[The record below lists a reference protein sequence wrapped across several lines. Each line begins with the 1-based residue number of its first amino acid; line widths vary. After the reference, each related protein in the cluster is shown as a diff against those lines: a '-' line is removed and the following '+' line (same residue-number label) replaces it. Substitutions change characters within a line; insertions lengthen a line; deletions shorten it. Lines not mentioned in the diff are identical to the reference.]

1 MLWEG
6 DSAMTE
12 YAEGECATCG
22 AIRPKNEMKVV
33 SVRRVTGKSYGS
45 GSSRTTRNS
54 NSSSFGG
61 GSSARFR
68 SGTSSSSRNSSTT
81 RTHMSKDRVWICRGC
96 RAPKSDMSPTQ
107 KNLMWGVIIIAAF
120 FGFKLFDGSG
130 GGGTSSPAGTSQ
142 NAADQAETSAEGL
155 FDSDQQEELPSEP
168 AEPSESDASASGRAD
183 TVAVKPSDEATPSST
198 ITSSKVD
205 QAMQQAFEAGEPV
218 RWEDGDIKGYAVP
231 SAVEES
237 SGCRS
242 VYYSVDGRD
251 GWQSATK
258 VICP

>member
-1 MLWEG
+1 
-6 DSAMTE
+6 MTE

-45 GSSRTTRNS
+45 GSSRITRNS

-61 GSSARFR
+61 DSSARFR
-68 SGTSSSSRNSSTT
+68 SGTSSSNRNSSTT

-96 RAPKSDMSPTQ
+96 RAPSSDMSPTQ
-107 KNLMWGVIIIAAF
+107 KNLMWGLIIIAAF

-130 GGGTSSPAGTSQ
+130 GGGASSPAGTSQ
-142 NAADQAETSAEGL
+142 EAKDQTEPSAEELLDG
-155 FDSDQQEELPSEP
+155 DQQEELPSQP
-168 AEPSESDASASGRAD
+168 AEPSEIDATASGRAV
-183 TVAVKPSDEATPSST
+183 TVAATPRDENTPSSA

-218 RWEDGDIKGYAVP
+218 RWEDGDLKGYAVP

-242 VYYSVDGRD
+242 VYYSIDGRED
-251 GWQSATK
+251 WQSATK
-258 VICP
+258 TICP

>member
-1 MLWEG
+1 
-6 DSAMTE
+6 MTE

-61 GSSARFR
+61 DRSARFR
-68 SGTSSSSRNSSTT
+68 SGSSSSNRNSSNT
-81 RTHMSKDRVWICRGC
+81 RTHMSRDRVWICKGC

-107 KNLMWGVIIIAAF
+107 KNFMWGIIIVAAF
-120 FGFKLFDGSG
+120 FGFRLFDGSG
-130 GGGTSSPAGTSQ
+130 GNRAQSPVEAGQ
-142 NAADQAETSAEGL
+142 EAEG
-155 FDSDQQEELPSEP
+155 QEETLSEGFVDSGQSEDLPSEP
-168 AEPSESDASASGRAD
+168 TESSASDAPGRIEADTSPAEPSDAAAAPT
-183 TVAVKPSDEATPSST
+183 TVTL
-198 ITSSKVD
+198 SKVD
-205 QAMQQAFEAGEPV
+205 RAMQQAFEAGEPV
-218 RWEDGDIKGYAVP
+218 RWEDGDLKGYAVP
-231 SAVEES
+231 SPAEGS

-242 VYYSVDGRD
+242 VYYSIDGKE

-258 VICP
+258 TICP